1 MARQTNILIDR
12 VLNPNDRFTGL
23 DQLGN
28 TMNFTLADI
37 QRFHASTGLADSAR
51 SALTWRRVPTIAN
64 VTTGT
69 FKLDNDTQAVYPF
82 SSITSIDVSEFT
94 NNSQPASLLLEE
106 FEGGTIKLNSV
117 RDNDRNYGLFT
128 LVGASTPSNGVITLT
143 LTYLRGS
150 AGGLDFNNAGA
161 FLSLSPIG
169 VGGSGSGGRGPEGPQ
184 GPKGDDFN
192 ATLFNSSITTNADG
206 SITTSVT
213 YNGVAVFSST
223 VTNGTDGEDGTS
235 FEAHLLTFTSAK
247 VDLVTTV
254 TIAYDGTTIGN
265 FTVTDGTDG
274 QDGRDGGQGIQG
286 AQGIFDLEVYR
297 FDDSGTAPSTPT
309 GGSFNPTT
317 GAFTAPSSPVQWY
330 TTVDAA
336 LTAAGETV
344 AGGNVFESRV
354 SFNPAME
361 PTILMWSVPFHIG
374 AQGASGPQGPGYTNL
389 AVDADGN
396 ISATEVFGATD
407 FVTTNIR
414 GPQGTPGAAGTAGTN
429 IRAVRVAT
437 GFNIFSDGVNVGLL
451 ADGQAGPAGPRGFQ
465 GAYTLTIYR
474 AGVTNSNYNTP
485 QASQFDTDL
494 VFSGTNGLPLS
505 WSLTPTTDPTN
516 TVLYSSQVL
525 VDLATNEPD
534 PNGVITLTWSAPFVQ
549 ATGGGGGTGT
559 SGYIQQPTGIAT
571 VEVGARQI
579 VRSIAGEFYWNISG
593 GTQTL
598 SATTDFTNSLIW
610 EDVNDNRT
618 AAQLKIAY
626 ESNADTNAFDDA
638 AVTKLSGIEALAEVN
653 RTAAELKTDYESN
666 ADTNALTDAEK
677 ARLSEVIS
685 EHSLTVTYQR
695 GDFVFQAAG
704 NSKGIYESSING
716 DNLNNAVTNTSAWQ
730 KIATFYT
737 TDGDIKVAYENNA
750 DTNVF
755 TDAEKTKLQNT
766 SLITLLSE
774 QTITPVHAFTQNFTS
789 ITGQTSL
796 IVGRIPADL
805 EINPTT
811 YTLTA
816 VHPSGGTSTTVSIA
830 ATSYDAST
838 GTLTLASAITGL
850 ALGDNNLTFTKTGTI
865 TVLES
870 DAVSTDVEG
879 DLTVN
884 RLLRLSN
891 VSTIDSGLAG
901 SVWNDRGTLVLSG
914 FTAATQRTNAEIK
927 TAYES
932 NANTNAFTDADE
944 LRLDNSILANQGI
957 VYQNQPGLSEAIM
970 PPVVP
975 IRGLIKSNG
984 SLDGY
989 QDRIYQNVSG
999 RPLSV
1004 GGDGY
1009 ITSIG
1014 NAPTTSATLE
1024 EGVASGDWEIYVN
1037 AGRYDATNNPNGHLG
1052 IENAELFGVTEDAPD
1067 WSGLLAYTV
1076 DQVVNFRN
1084 NIYKRRTQ
1092 NIIATTGVSIVPGFT
1107 TLVSFK
1113 NNVGITGA
1121 LGYAD
1126 TFSFADPN
1134 IAAPVLNNGV
1144 AYRFTIGSGSTQY
1157 VVDADPGSTDVTAN
1171 VGTLYGN
1178 GLQSPAAS
1186 NGRIWQLRLL
1196 TPTGTIAPG
1205 YTIVS
1210 IGDPSIEDNVYT
1222 TAQQLAAQTALLAL
1236 LAGKPIGTAIDSLD
1250 EGDQISFGGSPNTAP
1265 SEDVSWELISN
1276 ATLAASRYDL
1286 IAGQEVTFHQIPV
1299 DETTISLDRDDPRR
1313 QLFEGF
1319 LQGLITVP
1327 ESELDRT
1334 ITNGTQAVSL
1344 PNGAAD
1350 DFSVGDTIIGRGAS
1364 YPGIFVGK
1372 VVANITGDTASQVRF
1387 RLTSLRQDDSE
1398 AIVALDDTTVI
1409 PGLGGLTRVG
1419 DIIQVARLEDV
1430 SPVTSIDEFNTTL
1443 IQNDSDQLP
1452 LGTNFEPSA
1461 QVTYLTSFAP
1471 RENVEYNGNFYFYI
1485 GPGSHADFLHDA
1497 ALRPQEF
1504 TNADFVPGNNKL
1516 NWVTYNEYVNDLSEA
1531 DRAYSERVAATRD
1544 VTLHAQVRR
1553 EIEAAKQDVLLTLS
1567 DRDSER
1573 EDQLVSLRPIWRL
1586 ANTRYDDGSRF
1597 RRNVLYNAIRPDST
1611 YTLTAGNRENT
1622 RGYNVFGTTGTVTFN
1637 GIIAV
1642 GAATVSGMVITV
1654 PTPSGT
1660 ALTQAQ
1666 IATIEYGSVGF
1677 RNPINLLTRNG
1688 LVSYSASATALTLT
1702 FSSASLA
1709 SFTHDEF
1716 LSASGRLV
1724 IINTTQTTVNR
1735 KEASLCWVEF
1745 VEGSTR
1751 FTGEG
1756 LVIDNDGVIGRQE
1769 LISALDTTSPE
1780 DNNGVVLGIENSDT
1794 TVHYFNS
1801 AKPWDDDFFTAT
1813 GDQAVHCTVSA
1824 GNTSAT
1830 GTAFNDTRVTSLGA
1844 AQRFAWSTRTYE
1856 NNPEDYF
1863 DLDPSANEYII
1874 DNYNFAARA
1883 SGLVIT
1889 GALLEPAVKSY
1900 SGFIWIASNASNM
1913 SNESLHPQ
1921 NRVVQTPFRNVNTI
1935 DLSQFQSSFNA
1946 NNVLETVAGVTQI
1959 QTLKMYGLTDTTI
1972 AAINSGN
1979 RVDFRFTLNEPGT
1992 ESPPIYQLSTVGTT
2006 PYRTATSEI
2015 DVTFVNTT
2023 SQGVVALP
2031 ELSRF
2036 AWQLDARA
2044 AGTITRPTLATEA
2057 YTATNI
2063 TAGTAVQGAFLGP
2076 HGILTNEPRYFQ
2088 DSTKQWAAVTSTA
2101 REFNNSLF
2109 SRGEV
2114 ISGDTVVRGSD
2125 GTYYKWTF
2133 RGRANSFDVGVII
2146 RYDNV
2151 QVTRDAAGRF
2161 SSSSID
2167 AVGNTSIYDPASVDA
2182 TTFIDGVSTTSTSI
2196 ASLNDLN
2203 NLFQVNSVHPFTV
2216 EYDGYFNLAAGE
2228 SATNAS
2234 IIIGGT
2240 TTTGTGVTNHAE
2252 LNRFVLMDPTAL
2264 QAQATLVA
2272 GGSTNAQAIRD
2283 AHAFNNLWSVLEVD
2297 EVYPQYRST
2306 EHNAIGAYQE
2316 TTLQYSVDASRLQGT
2331 SIENTSP
2338 GVGQVLR
2345 AVEIP
2350 DPADTANVGD
2360 TIIQWQPGYAA
2371 STIPDHRTIPVTTS
2385 GADPFDL
2392 VDWQLTFG
2400 SGDDRVFEALAQTGS
2415 TGTIDTT
2422 LINLGEVL
2430 TVTFADG
2437 SIEQGHVFG
2446 GTTSTTR
2453 LFGQLTRRPVSSL
2466 LTNNVATATIR
2477 YYGDT
2482 AAESYVASPL
2492 TVNSDNEVIY
2502 KGSEV
2507 SNITETGVNALIGSV
2522 VTGIVPANE
2531 GSVTFTVTDKT
2542 DGTTNTVTL
2551 PGDPIVRS
2559 QHADW
2564 NLATPPASLGTNGSL
2579 GIDDTDATASVL
2591 WIKSTTGVWGT
2602 ITLATSVSPVSN
2614 IQTTGS
2620 STSFTLSAANNS
2632 ANWILDGGGGTFNIN
2647 NVDMINGSPVADAD
2661 TLFKSAGY
2669 INAWITGTVTASSAT
2684 FGTFTTYSFENYTNI
2699 QGDPR
2704 TWIFLP
2710 TLTIT
2715 GTGLNAA
2722 FVTGD
2727 GLWTRLINDSSA
2739 QNILEHPSTFL
2750 L

>member
-1 MARQTNILIDR
+1 MARQTNILTDR
-12 VLNPNDRFTGL
+12 VLNSGDRFTGI

-28 TMNFTLADI
+28 TMNFSLADV
-37 QRFHASTGLADSAR
+37 QRFHASSGLADAAR
-51 SALTWRRVPTIAN
+51 SALTWRRVGVNDN

-69 FKLDNDTQAVYPF
+69 YKLDSDVQAVYPF
-82 SSITSIDVSEFT
+82 ASITTITVSEFT
-94 NNSQPASLLLEE
+94 HNGQGASLLLEE
-106 FEGGTIKLNSV
+106 FEGGTVKLNSI
-117 RDNDRNYGLFT
+117 RDNDRSYGLFT
-128 LVGASTPSNGVITLT
+128 LDIATPPENGIITLT
-143 LTYLRGS
+143 LTYLDGGN
-150 AGGLDFNNAGA
+150 GGLDFNNAGA

-192 ATLFNSSITTNADG
+192 ATLFNSNTTTNADG

-223 VTNGTDGEDGTS
+223 VNNGTDGEDGTS
-235 FEAHLLTFTSAK
+235 FEAHLLTFTSVK

-297 FDDSGTAPSTPT
+297 FDDSGVAPSTPT

-451 ADGQAGPAGPRGFQ
+451 ADGQAGQAGPRGFQ

-474 AGVTNSNYNTP
+474 AGVTNSNYNNP

-494 VFSGTNGLPLS
+494 TFSATNGLPLS

-525 VDLATNEPD
+525 VDLTTNEPD
-534 PNGVITLTWSAPFVQ
+534 PNGVITLTWSAPFIQ
-549 ATGGGGGTGT
+549 ATGGGTGT
-559 SGYIQQPTGIAT
+559 SGYIQQPTGTIT

-870 DAVSTDVEG
+870 DAVSTDIEG

-944 LRLDNSILANQGI
+944 TRLDNSILANQGI
-957 VYQNQPGLSEAIM
+957 VYQNQPGQSEAVT
-970 PPVVP
+970 PPLIP
-975 IRGLIKSNG
+975 IRGLVKSNG

-1092 NIIATTGVSIVPGFT
+1092 NIIATTGVSIVPGFLE
-1107 TLVSFK
+1107 LVSFK
-1113 NNVGITGA
+1113 NNAAITGA

-1126 TFSFADPN
+1126 TFVFDPN
-1134 IAAPVLNNGV
+1134 LDAPALTSGIV
-1144 AYRFTIGSGSTQY
+1144 YRFTIGSGSTQY
-1157 VVDADPGSTDVTAN
+1157 VIDADPGSTDVTAN
-1171 VGTLYGN
+1171 VGSLYGN
-1178 GLQSPAAS
+1178 GLQTFGTL
-1186 NGRIWQLRLL
+1186 GRIWRLRLL

-1210 IGDPSIEDNVYT
+1210 VGDPSIEDNVYT
-1222 TAQQLAAQTALLAL
+1222 TAQQVAAQTALLAL

-1334 ITNGTQAVSL
+1334 ITNGTQAVNL

-1350 DFSVGDTIIGRGAS
+1350 EFSVGDTIIGRGAS
-1364 YPGIFVGK
+1364 FPGIFVGK
-1372 VVANITGDTASQVRF
+1372 VVANITGDTTSQVRF

-1745 VEGSTR
+1745 TEGSTR

-1824 GNTSAT
+1824 GNTGAT

-1856 NNPEDYF
+1856 DNPEDYF

-1883 SGLVIT
+1883 GGLVVT

-2076 HGILTNEPRYFQ
+2076 HGILTNESRYFQ

-2264 QAQATLVA
+2264 HAQATLVA

-2502 KGSEV
+2502 KGNELASG
-2507 SNITETGVNALIGSV
+2507 NLQDTDV
-2522 VTGIVPANE
+2522 VDMEPTMEPGQFQL
-2531 GSVTFTVTDKT
+2531 TQR
-2542 DGTTNTVTL
+2542 DGTTRNIISDHWVL
-2551 PGDPIVRS
+2551 PGTIDSVT
-2559 QHADW
+2559 W
-2564 NLATPPASLGTNGSL
+2564 TTGTPPDAYGLNGQFAYHPSDKTLFFRDNGAWGTATFPTSTVATTFGDFAAVIDASLTGNNEN
-2579 GIDDTDATASVL
+2579 SVL
-2591 WIKSTTGVWGT
+2591 QPSGQGQNIAIRANGNGGVILEDVTTINGDQV
-2602 ITLATSVSPVSN
+2602 ATSDVV
-2614 IQTTGS
+2614 
-2620 STSFTLSAANNS
+2620 FK
-2632 ANWILDGGGGTFNIN
+2632 GG
-2647 NVDMINGSPVADAD
+2647 
-2661 TLFKSAGY
+2661 GY

-2684 FGTFTTYSFENYTNI
+2684 FGTFTTYSFETYTNI

-2715 GTGLNAA
+2715 GTGVNAA

-2739 QNILEHPSTFL
+2739 ENILEHPSTFL